1 MEFYLQSKEGILDTT
16 VARLIALSPRAI
28 LERGFSV
35 TRVLPDYAVVKDVQQ
50 VNVGQHVE
58 VTVSRGAMVCRME
71 RKEED
76 GQANI

>member
-58 VTVSRGAMVCRME
+58 VTVSRGAMVCRIE